1 MVAGRDWLSSMRGGV
16 GVVMVSVEARA
27 QLDKLFADKREEQRA
42 YPGGKPLALRR
53 RDWEADARL
62 DILPKGARFQPV
74 SADGVQSEW
83 MDMPFSI
90 KNRVVLWL
98 HGGGY
103 NAGSPKIY
111 RKMAAY
117 VSKAVRARALVPDY
131 RLAPEHV
138 FPAAVT
144 DALKAYG
151 FLLEQGYTE
160 DNILVG
166 GDSAGGG
173 LTLSLLLA
181 LREAGAKLPRC
192 AVVFSPWTDLSC
204 SSPTYDRLRKLDPII
219 TKEGLAEAGRWY
231 AGERGVKD
239 PMASPMHADLR
250 GLPPLLV
257 QVGGDETMLDD
268 SRIFAERAKAAGVE
282 VSFKIYE
289 GMWHVHQ
296 GATPDVPESLLAYND
311 VAAFIR
317 AQFGD

>member
-1 MVAGRDWLSSMRGGV
+1 MRRGV

-27 QLDKLFADKREEQRA
+27 QLDKMFADKREELRL
-42 YPGGKPLALRR
+42 YPGPGGKPLELRR

-74 SADGVQSEW
+74 SADGVKSEW
-83 MDMPFSI
+83 MEMPFNI
-90 KNRVVLWL
+90 KERVVLWL

-117 VSKAVRARALVPDY
+117 VSKAVRAKALLPDY

-151 FLLEQGYTE
+151 FLLEQGFTE
-160 DNILVG
+160 DNIVIG

-173 LTLSLLLA
+173 LTLSTLLA
-181 LREAGAKLPRC
+181 LKQAGAKMPRC

-204 SSPTYDRLRKLDPII
+204 SGATYERLRKLDPII
-219 TKEGLAEAGRWY
+219 TKEDLADAGRWY
-231 AGERGVKD
+231 AGERELKD
-239 PMASPMHADLR
+239 PMASPMYADLS
-250 GLPPLLV
+250 GLPPMLV

-268 SRIFAERAKAAGVE
+268 SRVFAERARAAGVDATL
-282 VSFKIYE
+282 KIYE

-296 GATPDVPESLLAYND
+296 TAVPEVPESLLAYND